1 MRGARS
7 IAGLAIV
14 LSTSSVAHALDL
26 PKVAGKPIRLDIT
39 ETSIGLQRF
48 DARQGLNPKE
58 YGWGGWLNKLNAQL
72 GWGKWTVGAR
82 IDSSLYWLR
91 PVTRSFC
98 AEGCRFTPE
107 ELPSVQSDDASRY
120 RNNVYLA
127 KAWLTYKAPG
137 VEATV
142 GDAYAQ
148 FGRGLV
154 LSMRKVD
161 ELGVDTTVRGA
172 KIAIQKDPV
181 AITLLAGFANPAR
194 VDEATG
200 AALFRSRPLSQE
212 NPNSTTPLYGS
223 DRVVGAELQ
232 AGRGTPIIASTRMAL
247 FSRCAPYAYKAD
259 GSLDLGV
266 TSSAFGSCAAE
277 DREAWLGTM
286 SRGLNPLLRAK
297 EIMQVGQ
304 SFEIPNL
311 WGHGNLYVEG
321 AIQDR
326 KMVELEPNPDLRQGN
341 ALYGSFVTDFG
352 PVTAT
357 LEGKSYRN
365 YYSVPAAI
373 DATRALPFSAVQYSN
388 QPTTELLIQDSM
400 FGFFNACVDGGR
412 LRTDVRLMDGFL
424 VYGTG
429 AYYRS
434 KSEIVGG
441 SCDRYGRT
449 ISSATPN
456 GTHTFIW
463 DGQAG
468 VEWRFDR
475 NRSQV
480 LFAFGTRDDRFGNG
494 NPYYNERSLN
504 YSISI
509 FLKGPYSFELYG
521 RHRIRFQHEENVRG
535 TDDDPRVVPWGQG
548 FHTTAFKI
556 APKWVIGQGIE
567 YYTLLGQPATYLNG
581 QLLYRFTS
589 ESNVKLLV
597 GQQQGGLR
605 CISGVCRVFP
615 AFEGVRAE
623 VTLRF

>member
-1 MRGARS
+1 M
-7 IAGLAIV
+7 
-14 LSTSSVAHALDL
+14 
-26 PKVAGKPIRLDIT
+26 RLDIT
-39 ETSIGLQRF
+39 ETTIGLQRF
-48 DARQGLNPKE
+48 DAREGLNPRD

-82 IDSSLYWLR
+82 LDSSLYWLR
-91 PVTRSFC
+91 PASRSFC
-98 AEGCRFTPE
+98 ASGCRFQAE
-107 ELPSVQSDDASRY
+107 EEPSIQAADAARY

-127 KAWLTYKAPG
+127 KAWVTYKAPG

-161 ELGVDTTVRGA
+161 ELGVDTTLRGA

-181 AITLLAGFANPAR
+181 ALTVVAGFANPAR
-194 VDEATG
+194 IDEATG
-200 AALFRSRPLSQE
+200 SALLTTKTTGGDPTTSKPLF
-212 NPNSTTPLYGS
+212 GS
-223 DRVVGAELQ
+223 DRVIGAEIQ
-232 AGRGTPIIASTRMAL
+232 AGRGSPVIASTRAAR
-247 FSRCAPYAYKAD
+247 FFRCAPYAYNAD
-259 GSLDLGV
+259 GSLDHGL
-266 TSSAFGSCAAE
+266 TSSAFGSCQQ
-277 DREAWLGTM
+277 DNRQAWLG
-286 SRGLNPLLRAK
+286 SVSGALNPLLKAK
-297 EIMQVGQ
+297 DITQVGQ
-304 SFEIPNL
+304 SIEIPDL
-311 WGHGNLYVEG
+311 WGHGNLYLEG

-326 KMVELEPNPDLRQGN
+326 TPLEPEANPNMQQGN
-341 ALYGSFVTDFG
+341 ALYGAFVTNFG
-352 PVTAT
+352 PVTNT

-365 YYSVPAAI
+365 YYAVPAAI
-373 DATRALPFSAVQYSN
+373 DATRAIPFSAVQYSN
-388 QPTTELLIQDSM
+388 QPTTEMLIQDSM

-412 LRTDVRLMDGFL
+412 LRTDVRFSDGFL

-434 KSEIVGG
+434 KSEAPGG

-449 ISSATPN
+449 QSVVSPN
-456 GTHTFIW
+456 GTHTNIW

-475 NRSQV
+475 ARSQV
-480 LFAFGTRDDRFGNG
+480 LFALGTRNDRFDNG

-509 FLKGPYSFELYG
+509 YLKGPYSFELYG
-521 RHRIRFQHEENVRG
+521 RHRIRFQDGDNVRG
-535 TDDDPRVVPWGQG
+535 SEENPRAKYYAQG

-567 YYTLLGQPATYLNG
+567 YYTLLGQPAKYING

-589 ESNVKLLV
+589 ESNFKLLV

-615 AFEGVRAE
+615 AFEGIRAE
-623 VTLRF
+623 LTLRF

>member
-1 MRGARS
+1 MKGLFATTLASVLAFAPSLAR
-7 IAGLAIV
+7 AV
-14 LSTSSVAHALDL
+14 DL
-26 PKVAGKPIRLDIT
+26 PVVAGKPIRLDVT
-39 ETSIGLQRF
+39 ETTIGLQRF
-48 DARQGLNPKE
+48 DAREGLNPRE

-72 GWGKWTVGAR
+72 GWGKWTAAAR
-82 IDSSLYWLR
+82 LDSSLYWLR
-91 PVTRSFC
+91 PASRSFC
-98 AEGCRFTPE
+98 AAGCRFVPE
-107 ELPSVQSDDASRY
+107 EQPSIEASDASRY

-127 KAWLTYKAPG
+127 KAWVTYKAPG
-137 VEATV
+137 VEATL

-181 AITLLAGFANPAR
+181 ALTVVAGFANPAR
-194 VDEATG
+194 IDEATG
-200 AALFRSRPLSQE
+200 AALLSTKTLGGDPTTSKPLF
-212 NPNSTTPLYGS
+212 GS
-223 DRVVGAELQ
+223 DRVIGAEFQ
-232 AGRGTPIIASTRMAL
+232 AGRGTAIISSTRAAR
-247 FSRCAPYAYKAD
+247 FFRCAPYAYNAD
-259 GSLDLGV
+259 GSLDRRF
-266 TSSAFGSCAAE
+266 TSSALGSCQE
-277 DREAWLGTM
+277 DNRQAWLG
-286 SRGLNPLLRAK
+286 SVSGALNPLLKAK
-297 EIMQVGQ
+297 DITQIGQ
-304 SFEIPNL
+304 SIEIPDL

-326 KMVELEPNPDLRQGN
+326 TPIEPESNPNMQQGN
-341 ALYGSFVTDFG
+341 ALYGAFVTNFG
-352 PVTAT
+352 PVTNT

-365 YYSVPAAI
+365 YYAVPAAI
-373 DATRALPFSAVQYSN
+373 DATRAIPFSAVQYSN
-388 QPTTELLIQDSM
+388 QPTTEALIQDSM

-412 LRTDVRLMDGFL
+412 LRTDVRFSDGFL
-424 VYGTG
+424 VYGAG

-434 KSEIVGG
+434 KSEAPGG

-449 ISSATPN
+449 QSVLSPN
-456 GTHTFIW
+456 GTHTQIW

-475 NRSQV
+475 ARSQV
-480 LFAFGTRDDRFGNG
+480 LFSLGTRNDRFGNG

-509 FLKGPYSFELYG
+509 YVKGPYSFELYG
-521 RHRIRFQHEENVRG
+521 RHRIRFQDGDNVRG
-535 TDDDPRVVPWGQG
+535 SEENPRDKYYAQG

-556 APKWVIGQGIE
+556 APKWVIGQGVE
-567 YYTLLGQPATYLNG
+567 YYTLLGQPSKYING
-581 QLLYRFTS
+581 QILYRFTGD
-589 ESNVKLLV
+589 SNLKILV

-623 VTLRF
+623 LTLRF